1 MAVQEGRW
9 CRRVKGAGEVGAQE
23 KSVAVPEG
31 PGCGRDRGPGQCR
44 RGRSPGRVGGA
55 GGPGAVLEGL
65 GAEEFDPGSLPSP
78 FASAWASWGSAS
90 PGKHLGGPSER
101 RMAFLLS
108 REWGWS
114 ASRRVVSA
122 EWRMLK

>member
-1 MAVQEGRW
+1 MREGSGPGAVQKRSESR
-9 CRRVKGAGEVGAQE
+9 
-23 KSVAVPEG
+23 KS
-31 PGCGRDRGPGQCR
+31 R
-44 RGRSPGRVGGA
+44 GA

-65 GAEEFDPGSLPSP
+65 GAEGFDPGCLPSP
-78 FASAWASWGSAS
+78 FASAWASRGSES